1 MNARIEYLFKHAGG
15 YVEYDDNGQ
24 ILTYTQDLDVEKFAE
39 LIVLECSELCYTSHL
54 EDGDAHAM
62 NILDHFDIDGAKHWK

>member
-1 MNARIEYLFKHAGG
+1 MNEKIKELAERYNFPMGNTDPQWHYEDAIY
-15 YVEYDDNGQ
+15 
-24 ILTYTQDLDVEKFAE
+24 KFAE
-39 LIVLECSELCYTSHL
+39 LIILECSELCYTSHL

>member
-15 YVEYDDNGQ
+15 YVEYDKGQ

-39 LIVLECSELCYTSHL
+39 LIVRECGNFTDAITRNLMFLHF
-54 EDGDAHAM
+54 GDNH
-62 NILDHFDIDGAKHWK
+62 D